1 MHDNGRFLCQAVYD
15 LFIYILCRMC
25 INVLHSGEKWLHF
38 VYSLCPLPS
47 TTAKQWLDCDSGLLK
62 CRYLILVQDGII
74 IEFYIQ
80 LYVYIVYWA
89 VQMLVICSKHENNV
103 LICFS
108 SFCSACFFC
117 NRQKC
122 LNFSRKT
129 HHSVNEDCTTNI

>member
-1 MHDNGRFLCQAVYD
+1 MEDFYVKLCMICLYTYYVQCVLMFCILGKNGCT
-15 LFIYILCRMC
+15 LFT
-25 INVLHSGEKWLHF
+25 H
-38 VYSLCPLPS
+38 LCPLPS